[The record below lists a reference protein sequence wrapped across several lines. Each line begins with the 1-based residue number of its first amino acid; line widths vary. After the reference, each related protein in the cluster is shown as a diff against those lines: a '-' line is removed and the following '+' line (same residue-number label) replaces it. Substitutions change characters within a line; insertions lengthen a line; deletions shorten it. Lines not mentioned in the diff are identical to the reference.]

1 MRCGAMARGAVVWVM
16 NDLEKPLKALANRRR
31 LAILRF
37 LKRSKGEM
45 GESVA
50 DIAAAIRLS
59 FKATSR
65 HLAILSAADI
75 VEREQRRLYVFYR
88 IGETAPAVARA
99 VIKFL

>member
-1 MRCGAMARGAVVWVM
+1 MLDVARGAIVGAM

-31 LAILRF
+31 IAILRL
-37 LKRSKGEM
+37 LKKSRGER

-50 DIAAAIRLS
+50 DIAAGIHLS

-65 HLAILSAADI
+65 HLAILAAADI

-88 IGETAPAVARA
+88 IRETAPAVARA
-99 VIKFL
+99 VIKLF